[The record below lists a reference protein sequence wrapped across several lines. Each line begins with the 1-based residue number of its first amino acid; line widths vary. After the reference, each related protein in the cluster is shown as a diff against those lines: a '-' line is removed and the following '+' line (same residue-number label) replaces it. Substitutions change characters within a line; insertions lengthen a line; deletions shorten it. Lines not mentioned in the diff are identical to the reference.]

1 MAYIFAIYA
10 LPYTM
15 MSFFVGSLAK
25 KFGSRAVSVCSYIII
40 AIGCLIFGPLSPI
53 NKILGDKPNG
63 TGAQC
68 TMDYI
73 HKPQDM
79 SCNDYFETRRTMSY
93 VGLII
98 LGTGAGTVVVP
109 LLVELLTTIK
119 EEMSQ
124 VSK

>member
-1 MAYIFAIYA
+1 MAYIFGIYA

-25 KFGSRAVSVCSYIII
+25 KYGSRTVSVCSYVLI
-40 AIGCLIFGPLSPI
+40 AIGCLIFGPISPI
-53 NKILGDKPNG
+53 NNVIGDKPDG
-63 TGAQC
+63 TGVQC
-68 TMDYI
+68 LEPYSVSATRCHDYY
-73 HKPQDM
+73 D
-79 SCNDYFETRRTMSY
+79 TRQTLAI

-119 EEMSQ
+119 EEMSS

>member
-1 MAYIFAIYA
+1 
-10 LPYTM
+10 M

-25 KFGSRAVSVCSYIII
+25 KFGSRTVSVCSYVII

-53 NKILGDKPNG
+53 NSVLGDKPNG
-63 TGAQC
+63 TGVQC
-68 TMDYI
+68 TMPYD
-73 HKPQDM
+73 KRPADM
-79 SCNDYFETRRTMSY
+79 RCDDYFDTRQTLAI

>member
-1 MAYIFAIYA
+1 
-10 LPYTM
+10 M

-25 KFGSRAVSVCSYIII
+25 KVGSRTVSVCSYIII
-40 AIGCLIFGPLSPI
+40 AIGCLIFGPLTPI
-53 NKILGDKPNG
+53 NNIVGDKPNG
-63 TGAQC
+63 TGVNC
-68 TMDYI
+68 TMPYAE
-73 HKPQDM
+73 KPADM
-79 SCNDYFETRRTMSY
+79 SCNDYFNTRQTMSM